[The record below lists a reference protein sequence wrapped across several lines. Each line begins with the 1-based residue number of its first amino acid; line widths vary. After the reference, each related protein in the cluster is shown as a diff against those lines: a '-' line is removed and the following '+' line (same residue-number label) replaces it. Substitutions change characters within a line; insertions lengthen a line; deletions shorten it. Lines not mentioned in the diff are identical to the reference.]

1 MPESGEW
8 FSPRTRPE
16 MLTSD
21 DPPIQTEKPELVQI
35 LPGPATAVGRATAP
49 LRRLVEFVPS
59 IGRRIVRVDDEPS
72 RWQLIGMWTTGSAI
86 VAATG
91 LAVAA
96 VLGGAPPAL
105 TQPFERLAVLPGIV
119 GPQSPPDEASPTSSD
134 GKPAARHEASGTSR
148 HSSGSSSGY
157 SGYGYSGGSSGGSSA
172 TVVYPEDLVP
182 GRAAV
187 PGVSSAGAPSASGS
201 TGTSAGAPTG
211 GQTGGT
217 QAPPPTGG
225 GTTAP
230 APDPTTAP
238 PADPPPVTDPTEE
251 PTDPGTA
258 PTDPTPPTEEP
269 TDPPPAVDP
278 TPVDPSPAD
287 PTPESPP
294 DQTPADD
301 PPPAEPTQ
309 DEPVDSPA
317 PTPETSAS
325 TPETPPATP

>member
-8 FSPRTRPE
+8 FSARTRPE

-21 DPPIQTEKPELVQI
+21 DPPIPTDKPELVRI

-49 LRRLVEFVPS
+49 LRRLVGFVPS
-59 IGRRIVRVDDEPS
+59 IGGRIVRVDDEPS

-86 VAATG
+86 VAASG

-119 GPQSPPDEASPTSSD
+119 GAPSQSDAVSPTSSG
-134 GKPAARHEASGTSR
+134 GKAAARHDVSGTSR
-148 HSSGSSSGY
+148 HSSGSSGY
-157 SGYGYSGGSSGGSSA
+157 SGYSGGSSGGSSA

-187 PGVSSAGAPSASGS
+187 PGVSSAGASSSGGASA
-201 TGTSAGAPTG
+201 GTSAGAPGG
-211 GQTGGT
+211 GQTGGNP
-217 QAPPPTGG
+217 APPPAG

-238 PADPPPVTDPTEE
+238 PPVTDPTEV
-251 PTDPGTA
+251 PTDPGTPTVDPSPPVQD
-258 PTDPTPPTEEP
+258 PTDP
-269 TDPPPAVDP
+269 
-278 TPVDPSPAD
+278 PVDPSPAD
-287 PTPESPP
+287 PTPESSP
-294 DQTPADD
+294 DS
-301 PPPAEPTQ
+301 PPAEPPAADPPVADPTQ
-309 DEPVDSPA
+309 DQPVDPPA
-317 PTPETSAS
+317 ATPEA
-325 TPETPPATP
+325 PPATP